1 MVKHFTVLGYEF
13 KNVFLMTELNVKI
26 EIRKTAI
33 QRKIK
38 KKIRFIRILTNPK
51 YQWRKDPD
59 PWFVCTGDINND

>member
-38 KKIRFIRILTNPK
+38 KNPV
-51 YQWRKDPD
+51 YQNFHKSKVSMAQRPTRGL
-59 PWFVCTGDINND
+59 FVQGI

>member
-38 KKIRFIRILTNPK
+38 KNPV
-51 YQWRKDPD
+51 YQNSHESKVSMAQRPR
-59 PWFVCTGDINND
+59 PMVCLYRGYR

>member
-1 MVKHFTVLGYEF
+1 
-13 KNVFLMTELNVKI
+13 MTELNVKI

-59 PWFVCTGDINND
+59 PWFVCTGDIDND

>member
-38 KKIRFIRILTNPK
+38 KNPV
-51 YQWRKDPD
+51 YQNSHKSKVSMAQRPTRGL
-59 PWFVCTGDINND
+59 FVQGI

>member
-26 EIRKTAI
+26 EIRKTGI

-38 KKIRFIRILTNPK
+38 KNPV
-51 YQWRKDPD
+51 YQYSHKSKVSMAQRPR
-59 PWFVCTGDINND
+59 PMVCLYRGYR

>member
-26 EIRKTAI
+26 EIRKTGI

-38 KKIRFIRILTNPK
+38 KKSCLSVFSQIQSINGAKTPTRGL
-51 YQWRKDPD
+51 
-59 PWFVCTGDINND
+59 FVQGI

>member
-33 QRKIK
+33 QRKIL

-51 YQWRKDPD
+51 YQWRKDRPV
-59 PWFVCTGDINND
+59 VCLYRGYR

>member
-38 KKIRFIRILTNPK
+38 KKNPV
-51 YQWRKDPD
+51 YQNSHKSKVSMAQRPR
-59 PWFVCTGDINND
+59 PMVCLYRGYR

>member
-38 KKIRFIRILTNPK
+38 KKSGLSEFSQIQSINGATT
-51 YQWRKDPD
+51 D
-59 PWFVCTGDINND
+59 PWFVCTGDIDND

>member
-1 MVKHFTVLGYEF
+1 MVKHFTVLGFEF

-38 KKIRFIRILTNPK
+38 KNPV
-51 YQWRKDPD
+51 YQNSHKSKVSMAQRPTRGL
-59 PWFVCTGDINND
+59 FVQGI

>member
-33 QRKIK
+33 QRKEQKSGLSEFSQIQSINGA
-38 KKIRFIRILTNPK
+38 KI
-51 YQWRKDPD
+51 D
-59 PWFVCTGDINND
+59 PWCICTGDIDND

>member
-26 EIRKTAI
+26 EIRKTGI

-38 KKIRFIRILTNPK
+38 KKSCLSVFSQIQSINGAKTPTHGL
-51 YQWRKDPD
+51 
-59 PWFVCTGDINND
+59 FVQGI